1 MAGHIAGRLG
11 PFGWQLENFA
21 CVSLC
26 SGPLKGF
33 AMDTVAVFAQRQEA
47 SVASV
52 GAATLDPNRT
62 LAVTATYLLSED
74 GRKASLLAGADGRA
88 VQELKVEVPANRLHL
103 VSVDADGVARLKL
116 RPRYQLDGE
125 ERIVRIDSAP
135 TYDTPPD
142 VEDLFREATRN
153 YQFERVFRTQRSA
166 AKVRRR
172 EADQE
177 RRATVAQT
185 FLNDP
190 TQRAI
195 AHPPPTPKRCYVT
208 SEHGRMLFDAS
219 ADLGPAREVPLEA
232 HRRFRADLRARR
244 ERNQQE
250 RGAQLALH
258 EEKRRVIAEWIG
270 AFGSPEQQSRHGA
283 GVLPMEEAIEAMT
296 DRAFAALK
304 DRPRYAHDGAAHLQT
319 YLRRSPEHRDLIV
332 TRDDL
337 VVTSANA
344 DKMTAGQW
352 ALVNEVQTLM
362 PEATVTLRVH
372 KLGWKR
378 DLQVALPPIF
388 GVLVTQRVGPFTLR
402 REYSVPGEES

>member
-1 MAGHIAGRLG
+1 
-11 PFGWQLENFA
+11 
-21 CVSLC
+21 
-26 SGPLKGF
+26 
-33 AMDTVAVFAQRQEA
+33 MDTVTAFAQRQDA

-52 GAATLDPNRT
+52 GNATIDSNRT
-62 LAVTATYLLSED
+62 LAVTATYLLSEE
-74 GRKASLLAGADGRA
+74 GRKASLLAGGDGRA
-88 VQELKVEVPANRLHL
+88 VQELTVEVPANRLHL

-125 ERIVRIDSAP
+125 QRVVRIDSAP
-135 TYDTPPD
+135 TYDAPPE
-142 VEDLFREATRN
+142 VEDLFREAARN
-153 YQFERVFRTQRSA
+153 HQLERAYQTQRSA
-166 AKVRRR
+166 AKVKRR

-177 RRATVAQT
+177 RRATVAQA

-219 ADLGPAREVPLEA
+219 TDLGPAREVPLEA
-232 HRRFRADLRARR
+232 HRRFRGDLRARR

-258 EEKRRVIAEWIG
+258 EEKKRVIAEWIA
-270 AFGSPEQQSRHGA
+270 AFGAPEQQSRHGA

-296 DRAFAALK
+296 DRAFAALE
-304 DRPRYAHDGAAHLQT
+304 DRPRYAHDGAAHLQAC
-319 YLRRSPEHRDLIV
+319 LRRIPEHRDLIV

-372 KLGWKR
+372 KL
-378 DLQVALPPIF
+378 AL
-388 GVLVTQRVGPFTLR
+388 
-402 REYSVPGEES
+402 EA